1 MPPGFWEASGRL
13 LGGLVKQGIFRSA
26 TEKGKHIKENQR
38 ALLGHLHMTKGL
50 LSKGAPPERMDAKKP
65 PVDPPSCLW
74 RMGCVRDCAG
84 GGDSQNF
91 SSCNVWARIRFEWHP
106 PGCEQVPPG
115 ENYVSVCFYV
125 GARASE
131 HFQNS
136 SRQNF
141 EVLCPP
147 HHPPGVAD

>member
-1 MPPGFWEASGRL
+1 MGA
-13 LGGLVKQGIFRSA
+13 
-26 TEKGKHIKENQR
+26 
-38 ALLGHLHMTKGL
+38 
-50 LSKGAPPERMDAKKP
+50 GAPQEGHFPISQTFFPKPDMGPEINFKEADDTGEAQKCPKG
-65 PVDPPSCLW
+65 VGVSGAGGDGWC
-74 RMGCVRDCAG
+74 GDVR

-147 HHPPGVAD
+147 PITLLALLIQYP